1 LAASETF
8 ARPGAPGLN
17 EKPDTDLIPD
27 LDLMLG
33 AAREAGRI
41 ALGFFRSDNR
51 VWMKSGNSPVSQAD
65 MDVDA
70 YLRAALT
77 GARPGYGWMSE
88 ETLDSADRL
97 DREHVFVVDPIDGT
111 RGFLEGDPQW
121 CVSVALVR
129 AGRPVAAVLHCPALE
144 RTFHAL
150 SGGGAWLNGAA
161 LTGAVRPGA
170 TDAAAQSRLTGSRR
184 LNAEIDRLYPGRF
197 AIAPYIP
204 SLAYR
209 LALVATGELDG
220 AYARSGSHD
229 WDLAAADLVLSEA
242 GGDLTALDG
251 SPLVYNDPATRNPA
265 LIAAGAGRHGELLR
279 LAKSGGFLH

>member
-1 LAASETF
+1 MAASEPSALQG
-8 ARPGAPGLN
+8 ARDTAKAGERTGA
-17 EKPDTDLIPD
+17 D

-41 ALGFFRSDNR
+41 ALGYFRSKNQ
-51 VWMKSGNSPVSQAD
+51 VWMKGGPPPPYPAD
-65 MDVDA
+65 LDVDA
-70 YLRAALT
+70 YLRGALT
-77 GARPGYGWMSE
+77 GARPEYGWLSE
-88 ETLDSADRL
+88 ETTDNDDRL
-97 DREHVFVVDPIDGT
+97 GREHVFIVDPIDGT
-111 RGFLEGDPQW
+111 RGFLDGDRQW
-121 CVSVALVR
+121 CVSLALVR

-144 RTFHAL
+144 RTFHAVR
-150 SGGGAWLNGAA
+150 GEGAWLNDVA
-161 LTGAVRPGA
+161 LAGDA
-170 TDAAAQSRLTGSRR
+170 TAHHVSRLTGSRR
-184 LNAEIDRLYPGRF
+184 LNAEIERLYPGRF
-197 AIAPYIP
+197 SILPYVP

-209 LALVATGELDG
+209 LALVASGELDG

-242 GGDLTALDG
+242 GGELTALNG